1 MPVFDFL
8 KNEEPGVGNAGF
20 ENCNLLK
27 PALGM
32 PASKFV
38 ITETGDG
45 NVGFATCTKRTT
57 LVKFLKL
64 DVYYGFFIFS
74 ELHPYKTPTFVYVH
88 DNN

>member
-20 ENCNLLK
+20 KNCNLLK
-27 PALGM
+27 STLGM

-45 NVGFATCTKRTT
+45 NAGFAICTKRTT

-64 DVYYGFFIFS
+64 CILRIF
-74 ELHPYKTPTFVYVH
+74 YFQ
-88 DNN
+88 